1 MLPLC
6 IGSLVM
12 LLGFGIRIPM
22 TNDPGSLVIY
32 IAQNMVSALLD
43 HRITD

>member
-6 IGSLVM
+6 IGSTVM

-22 TNDPGSLVIY
+22 TNDPGSLGIY
-32 IAQNMVSALLD
+32 IVQNMVSARLG
-43 HRITD
+43 HRASY